1 MECNRHNFLPFCT
14 IFLPFYPPNNLKNQ
28 NFEKWKKYGG
38 IITLHLRTTND
49 DHMMYGSWDMEHD
62 RHNFLSLFGYV
73 LLFYAPNNLENQN
86 FEKMKKYTKNHD
98 HMPYC
103 SWDMVRDECNCYFSF
118 WAIFPFYPRNSPRN
132 QNLKKKEKKTSGD
145 IILHKCTKNYDQTYG
160 SWDTARNGR
169 TDGQTEK
176 VTYRGWCPPKKQVWQ
191 AFSKSV
197 FFSRMSQM
205 VKLEIKI
212 KNRFFGTTFNILA
225 FCGLNVSTLRN
236 LLSKIGQNRVTEDEI
251 FQRLLT

>member
-1 MECNRHNFLPFCT
+1 MGCDRHNFLPFCT

-132 QNLKKKEKKTSGD
+132 QNLKKKRKKRLEISFYTSVPKIMIRHTVLEIRRATD
-145 IILHKCTKNYDQTYG
+145 E
-160 SWDTARNGR
+160 R
-169 TDGQTEK
+169 TDK
-176 VTYRGWCPPKKQVWQ
+176 RKKWHIEVG
-191 AFSKSV
+191 AH
-197 FFSRMSQM
+197 
-205 VKLEIKI
+205 L
-212 KNRFFGTTFNILA
+212 KNRFGRP
-225 FCGLNVSTLRN
+225 S
-236 LLSKIGQNRVTEDEI
+236 LSQCFFPECPKW
-251 FQRLLT
+251 

>member
-1 MECNRHNFLPFCT
+1 MECDRHNFLPFCT

-118 WAIFPFYPRNSPRN
+118 WVIFPFYPRNSPRN
-132 QNLKKKEKKTSGD
+132 QNLKKKRKKRLEISFYTSVPKIMIRHTVLEIRRATD
-145 IILHKCTKNYDQTYG
+145 E
-160 SWDTARNGR
+160 R
-169 TDGQTEK
+169 TDK
-176 VTYRGWCPPKKQVWQ
+176 RKKWHIEVG
-191 AFSKSV
+191 AH
-197 FFSRMSQM
+197 
-205 VKLEIKI
+205 L
-212 KNRFFGTTFNILA
+212 KNRFGRP
-225 FCGLNVSTLRN
+225 S
-236 LLSKIGQNRVTEDEI
+236 LSQCFFPECPKW
-251 FQRLLT
+251 

>member
-1 MECNRHNFLPFCT
+1 MECDRHNFLPFCT

-132 QNLKKKEKKTSGD
+132 QNLKKKRKK
-145 IILHKCTKNYDQTYG
+145 
-160 SWDTARNGR
+160 R
-169 TDGQTEK
+169 
-176 VTYRGWCPPKKQVWQ
+176 
-191 AFSKSV
+191 
-197 FFSRMSQM
+197 
-205 VKLEIKI
+205 LEISFYTSVPKI
-212 KNRFFGTTFNILA
+212 MIRHTVLEIRRATDKRKKWHIEVGAHLKNRFGRP
-225 FCGLNVSTLRN
+225 S
-236 LLSKIGQNRVTEDEI
+236 LSQCFFPECPKW
-251 FQRLLT
+251 

>member
-1 MECNRHNFLPFCT
+1 MECDRHNFLPFCT

-132 QNLKKKEKKTSGD
+132 QNLKKKRKKRLEISFYTSVPKIMIRHTVLEVRRATD
-145 IILHKCTKNYDQTYG
+145 E
-160 SWDTARNGR
+160 R
-169 TDGQTEK
+169 TDK
-176 VTYRGWCPPKKQVWQ
+176 RKKWHIEVG
-191 AFSKSV
+191 AH
-197 FFSRMSQM
+197 
-205 VKLEIKI
+205 L
-212 KNRFFGTTFNILA
+212 KNRFGRP
-225 FCGLNVSTLRN
+225 S
-236 LLSKIGQNRVTEDEI
+236 LSQCFFPECPKW
-251 FQRLLT
+251 

>member
-132 QNLKKKEKKTSGD
+132 QNLKKKRKKRLKISFYTSVPKIMIRHTVLEIRRATD
-145 IILHKCTKNYDQTYG
+145 E
-160 SWDTARNGR
+160 R
-169 TDGQTEK
+169 TDK
-176 VTYRGWCPPKKQVWQ
+176 RKKWHIEVG
-191 AFSKSV
+191 AH
-197 FFSRMSQM
+197 
-205 VKLEIKI
+205 L
-212 KNRFFGTTFNILA
+212 KNRFGRP
-225 FCGLNVSTLRN
+225 S
-236 LLSKIGQNRVTEDEI
+236 LSQCFFPECPKW
-251 FQRLLT
+251 

>member
-1 MECNRHNFLPFCT
+1 MECDRHNFLPFCT

-28 NFEKWKKYGG
+28 NFEKWKKYGD

-118 WAIFPFYPRNSPRN
+118 WVIFPFYPRNSPRN
-132 QNLKKKEKKTSGD
+132 QNLKKKRKKRLEISFYTSVPK
-145 IILHKCTKNYDQTYG
+145 IMIRHTVLEIRRA
-160 SWDTARNGR
+160 TAER
-169 TDGQTEK
+169 TDK
-176 VTYRGWCPPKKQVWQ
+176 RKKWHIEVG
-191 AFSKSV
+191 AH
-197 FFSRMSQM
+197 
-205 VKLEIKI
+205 L
-212 KNRFFGTTFNILA
+212 KNRFGRP
-225 FCGLNVSTLRN
+225 S
-236 LLSKIGQNRVTEDEI
+236 LSQCFFPECPKW
-251 FQRLLT
+251 

>member
-1 MECNRHNFLPFCT
+1 MECDRHNFLPFCT

-132 QNLKKKEKKTSGD
+132 QNLKKKRKKRLEISFYTSVPKIMIRHTVLEIRRATD
-145 IILHKCTKNYDQTYG
+145 E
-160 SWDTARNGR
+160 R
-169 TDGQTEK
+169 TDK
-176 VTYRGWCPPKKQVWQ
+176 RKKWHIEVG
-191 AFSKSV
+191 AH
-197 FFSRMSQM
+197 
-205 VKLEIKI
+205 L
-212 KNRFFGTTFNILA
+212 KNRFGRP
-225 FCGLNVSTLRN
+225 S
-236 LLSKIGQNRVTEDEI
+236 LSQCFFPECPKW
-251 FQRLLT
+251 

>member
-1 MECNRHNFLPFCT
+1 MECDRHNFLPFCT

-38 IITLHLRTTND
+38 IITIHLRTTND

-132 QNLKKKEKKTSGD
+132 QNLKKKRKKRLEISFYTSVPKIMIRHTVLEIRRATD
-145 IILHKCTKNYDQTYG
+145 E
-160 SWDTARNGR
+160 R
-169 TDGQTEK
+169 TDK
-176 VTYRGWCPPKKQVWQ
+176 RKKWHIEVG
-191 AFSKSV
+191 AH
-197 FFSRMSQM
+197 
-205 VKLEIKI
+205 L
-212 KNRFFGTTFNILA
+212 KNRFGRP
-225 FCGLNVSTLRN
+225 S
-236 LLSKIGQNRVTEDEI
+236 LSQCFFPECPKW
-251 FQRLLT
+251 

>member
-118 WAIFPFYPRNSPRN
+118 WVIFPFYPRNSPRN
-132 QNLKKKEKKTSGD
+132 QNLKKKRKKRLEISFYTSVPKIMIRHTVLEIRRATD
-145 IILHKCTKNYDQTYG
+145 E
-160 SWDTARNGR
+160 R
-169 TDGQTEK
+169 TDK
-176 VTYRGWCPPKKQVWQ
+176 RKKWHIEVG
-191 AFSKSV
+191 AH
-197 FFSRMSQM
+197 
-205 VKLEIKI
+205 L
-212 KNRFFGTTFNILA
+212 KNRFGRP
-225 FCGLNVSTLRN
+225 S
-236 LLSKIGQNRVTEDEI
+236 LSQCFFPECPKW
-251 FQRLLT
+251 

>member
-1 MECNRHNFLPFCT
+1 MLEISCVSKTTIIWGRVTELRSETEFFVISGHSFPSSPLTTQKIICRFHHFTHVYQKSSHIIYAFWDMECDRHNFLPFCT

-28 NFEKWKKYGG
+28 NFEKWKKYGD

-103 SWDMVRDECNCYFSF
+103 SWDMVHDECNCYFSF

-132 QNLKKKEKKTSGD
+132 QNLKKREKNVWRYHFTQVYQKLWSD
-145 IILHKCTKNYDQTYG
+145 IRFLRYG
-160 SWDTARNGR
+160 AQRTNGR
-169 TDGQTEK
+169 TNG
-176 VTYRGWCPPKKQVWQ
+176 
-191 AFSKSV
+191 KSD
-197 FFSRMSQM
+197 
-205 VKLEIKI
+205 I
-212 KNRFFGTTFNILA
+212 
-225 FCGLNVSTLRN
+225 
-236 LLSKIGQNRVTEDEI
+236 
-251 FQRLLT
+251 

>member
-132 QNLKKKEKKTSGD
+132 QNLKKKRKKRLEISFYTSVPKIMIRHTVLEIRRATD
-145 IILHKCTKNYDQTYG
+145 E
-160 SWDTARNGR
+160 R
-169 TDGQTEK
+169 TDK
-176 VTYRGWCPPKKQVWQ
+176 RKKWHIEVG
-191 AFSKSV
+191 AH
-197 FFSRMSQM
+197 
-205 VKLEIKI
+205 L
-212 KNRFFGTTFNILA
+212 KNRFGRP
-225 FCGLNVSTLRN
+225 S
-236 LLSKIGQNRVTEDEI
+236 LSQCFFPECPKW
-251 FQRLLT
+251 